1 VAKRSSRKMLTLVAT
16 GLVAGAL
23 ILAFQP
29 AAVLVDLG
37 ALRQGA
43 MTVTIDEEGRTR
55 VHDAYTVSTP
65 VAGRLLRIDVEP
77 GDPVVAGETIVA
89 RMLPTNPAV
98 LDARTREQA
107 RATAAAA
114 RAALRLAEADLLRAQ
129 AERELVVSDLQRTN
143 ALAARGTVSRAALE
157 RAEQKARASSAAL
170 DTAEAAVAMRQA
182 ELVNAEA
189 QMIGFDD
196 PGLVSGIINGTSR
209 GDEIILRAPASGYIL
224 RVLERSET
232 TLPVGAPVI
241 EIGDIEN
248 DLEVE
253 VKLLSRDA
261 VRVQVGNR
269 VIIDS
274 WGGEYELLGRVSRV
288 DPWGYSQ
295 VSALGV
301 EEQRVNT
308 VIRFTGDSAER
319 QSLGHGFR
327 VRTRIVIWDTDD
339 ALIVPSNALFRD
351 GSGWAVFVLADD
363 RAVLTPVRIGQNNGQ
378 DAEVLHGLSLQDQV
392 VLYPASGLA
401 DGDLIALRQY

>member
-1 VAKRSSRKMLTLVAT
+1 MVKRYSRNVLTLVAA
-16 GLVAGAL
+16 GLILGAL
-23 ILAFQP
+23 ALAFRP
-29 AAVLVDLG
+29 VAVLVDLG
-37 ALRQGA
+37 ALRRGA

-114 RAALRLAEADLLRAQ
+114 RAALRLADADLLRAQ

-143 ALAARGTVSRAALE
+143 ALAARGIVSRAALE
-157 RAEQKARASSAAL
+157 RAEQKTRAATAAM
-170 DTAEAAVAMRQA
+170 DTADAAVAMRQA
-182 ELVNAEA
+182 ELINAEA

-196 PGLVSGIINGTSR
+196 PGLAAGIGNGTTRS
-209 GDEIILRAPASGYIL
+209 DEIILRAPASGYIL

-232 TLPVGAPVI
+232 TLPVGAPVV

-261 VRVQVGNR
+261 VRVRVGNR
-269 VIIDS
+269 VIIDN
-274 WGGEYELLGRVSRV
+274 WGGENVSRV

-308 VIRFTGDSAER
+308 VIQFTGDSAER

-327 VRTRIVIWDTDD
+327 VRTRIVIWDSDE

-351 GSGWAVFVLADD
+351 GTGWAVFVLNDD
-363 RAVLTPVRIGQNNGQ
+363 RAVLTPVTIGHNNGQ
-378 DAEVLHGLSLQDQV
+378 DAEVLSGLSLQDQV

-401 DGDLIALRQY
+401 DGNLIAPRQY